1 MRNMKVLKNILL
13 ISIYLTIFGQGTYV
27 YSQLPILNNDQ
38 QVSVPESFSSAQ
50 DTAFQKA
57 MRLMLPPE
65 IRFSNDL
72 RETQIKWRLEVALQQ
87 GIPLDAALRDME
99 RRYPDLY
106 KPNPVEVIQF
116 QENRMRSQYV
126 PFTRTL
132 GASGMQIPLESI
144 GKFLGIVED
153 FSPIIRYTLE
163 YNTKVQVV
171 IYNMQGIVI
180 AVLAEER
187 QPAGNYVYNWNGKND
202 DGIVQPPGDYIGE
215 VRIGIDKY
223 VRKRIELK

>member
-1 MRNMKVLKNILL
+1 MKILKNILL
-13 ISIYLTIFGQGTYV
+13 MTAFFALFVQGSYLYA
-27 YSQLPILNNDQ
+27 QLPLIDKDQ
-38 QVSVPESFSSAQ
+38 QTSVPESYSSAQ
-50 DTAFQKA
+50 DTAYRQA
-57 MRLMLPPE
+57 LRLMIPPE

-72 RETQIKWRLEVALQQ
+72 RKIQIKWRLEIALEQ

-106 KPNPVEVIQF
+106 NPNPVDVVQY
-116 QENRMRSQYV
+116 QENRIRSQYV

-132 GASGMQIPLESI
+132 GAAGMQIPLEAI
-144 GKFLGIVED
+144 GKFLGLVED
-153 FSPIIRYTLE
+153 LSPTIKYSLDITS
-163 YNTKVQVV
+163 KVEVV

-202 DGIVQPPGDYIGE
+202 DGILQPPGDYIAE

-223 VRKRIELK
+223 VRKHIEIK

>member
-1 MRNMKVLKNILL
+1 MKLKKNILIL
-13 ISIYLTIFGQGTYV
+13 IVLLTFFWLGNCV
-27 YSQLPILNNDQ
+27 YAQLPLINKDQ
-38 QVSVPESFSSAQ
+38 QASIPESYSSAQ
-50 DTAFQKA
+50 DTAFNKA
-57 MRLMLPPE
+57 MRLMIPPE

-72 RETQIKWRLEVALQQ
+72 RETQIKWSLATALQQ
-87 GIPLDAALRDME
+87 GIPLDAALRDIE

-106 KPNPVEVIQF
+106 KPNPVEVIQY
-116 QENRMRSQYV
+116 QESRMRSQYV

-132 GASGMQIPLESI
+132 GEGGMQIPLESI

-153 FSPIIRYTLE
+153 FSPIIKYTLD

-202 DGIVQPPGDYIGE
+202 EGILQPPGDYIGE

>member
-1 MRNMKVLKNILL
+1 MEKQKKILL
-13 ISIYLTIFGQGTYV
+13 FFIILGVWAISFDGIA
-27 YSQLPILNNDQ
+27 QLPLIVNDQ
-38 QVSVPESFSSAQ
+38 QVSVPKSYSSFQ

-57 MRLMLPPE
+57 MRLVIPPE

-72 RETQIKWRLEVALQQ
+72 KETQTKWRLNIALQQ
-87 GIPLDAALRDME
+87 GIPLDAALRDLE

-106 KPNPVEVIQF
+106 QPNPVEVMHY
-116 QENRMRSQYV
+116 QESRWRSQYV
-126 PFTRTL
+126 PFTRTIDI
-132 GASGMQIPLESI
+132 GGMQIPLESI
-144 GKFLGIVED
+144 GKIMGLVED
-153 FSPIIRYTLE
+153 LSPILKYTLD

-180 AVLAEER
+180 AILADER

-202 DGIVQPPGDYIGE
+202 EGILQPPGDYIGE

-223 VRKRIELK
+223 VRKRIEVK